1 MGLAYNI
8 ATEGIRAGHKYLSV
22 LGLKWITI
30 DIIPSPQPSESKG
43 GGGVIWGEVQTYDI
57 VITVKWNGKTY
68 TKTYFHLPIEWVV
81 KIIVKWKLISI
92 SAIFKDIKE
101 SVYRF
106 KSSINSTKSKDPII
120 ETELKDIS
128 ISVKRKKK

>member
-43 GGGVIWGEVQTYDI
+43 GDGGIIWGDVQTYDV

-81 KIIVKWKLISI
+81 KIIVKWKSVSI
-92 SAIFKDIKE
+92 SAIFKSISE

-106 KSSINSTKSKDPII
+106 KSSINSTKVVDPII
-120 ETELKDIS
+120 KTEPKQIE
-128 ISVKRKKK
+128 ISVKRKN